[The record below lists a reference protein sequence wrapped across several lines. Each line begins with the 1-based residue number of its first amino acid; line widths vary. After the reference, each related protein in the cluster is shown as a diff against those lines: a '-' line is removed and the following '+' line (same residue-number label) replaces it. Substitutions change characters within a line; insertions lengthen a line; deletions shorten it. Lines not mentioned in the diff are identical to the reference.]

1 MSNSFNNLP
10 DSVLLEMLSPTSV
23 DQPKEYTNELLQY
36 LSDQELS
43 NQVDTKV
50 GSPAN
55 VRAAVSAAQTKE
67 DKLKTLRKYYPDALP
82 VEAFD
87 PTNGVAK
94 FGRGNFVYQ
103 DDSGKYVTHDE
114 DFRIFG
120 IPAPS
125 LRDFVDVGPEIAETV
140 GAIGGGIAGGL
151 AGLPG
156 GPVTATTGLM
166 LGEGAGAATA
176 REAYIG
182 ILDYFGETEDNR
194 TGLERF
200 ADFGVTG
207 GINAVAGPVTSKIFN
222 GVKFVAGK
230 PVRYMTGALSKGAK
244 DTFDKMKSLKIS
256 APSLGQVTNNPMIQL
271 FESALANLPT
281 STKIMRENAAKT
293 ISEIDTAT
301 RKLAE
306 RYGFIGTTE
315 EVARKT
321 MDAAQRAKTDYDIN
335 VNNMY
340 REVESFMPS
349 TLVSSA
355 PNTVKFVEKYLAEA
369 SKATAKSTNEP
380 ALALA
385 QKVLQDSKDGVLD
398 FKTLKEFR
406 TSLSKDLGSWE
417 SAGAKLNNQQS
428 RIKELYG
435 YVSKDLDE
443 LVARSENP
451 DALNAYKAVND
462 FVHKNMRPGGDMR
475 FIDKLLVKGQEDAT
489 SALRFALSGTKQSG
503 EAIRKLRRNF
513 TDDEFNALSGYMLGK
528 MGMPNAGV
536 ATMAELGAEGVAKEG
551 VEYMTEMGFSPKTFL
566 RNWNT
571 LSKEAKEAL
580 FKGTNYQDLVPELD
594 NLAFVI
600 NRIGES
606 ASAMAN
612 PSGTSR
618 VAYAMGMFAPL
629 AAEVVPGVASEGFE
643 YGLTALIAPYATAKL
658 FTNKDM
664 VKWFADGVQKSVYN
678 PQSFGQH
685 VRRLY
690 QISEVNPDIRDEVRA
705 MLNGLTQESVEP
717 VSYQDSSSEQ
727 GKPAEVKNELSFRQ
741 STPSSVA
748 DKVIPQAQNNKN
760 IKTQLDQMLAS
771 FQPSNIPLV
780 PPATAVRPQDMLSET
795 ILPNPKDRELAERLA
810 MGSSGIGSLT

>member
-10 DSVLLEMLSPTSV
+10 DSVLLEMLGPTSV

-67 DKLKTLRKYYPDALP
+67 DKLNTLRKYYPDALP

-87 PTNGVAK
+87 PINGVAK
-94 FGRGNFVYQ
+94 YGRGNYVYQ

-140 GAIGGGIAGGL
+140 GAIGGGVAGGL

-156 GPVTATTGLM
+156 GPVAATTGVM
-166 LGEGAGAATA
+166 VGEGLGAATA

-182 ILDYFGETEDNR
+182 ILDYFGETEDSR

-222 GVKFVAGK
+222 GIKFVAGK

-244 DTFDKMKSLKIS
+244 DTFDKMKSLNIT

-281 STKIMRENAAKT
+281 STKIMRENAAQT
-293 ISEIDTAT
+293 ISEIDTAA

-321 MDAAQRAKTDYDIN
+321 MDAAQRAKKDYDIN

-513 TDDEFNALSGYMLGK
+513 TDEEFNALSGYMLGR

-551 VEYMTEMGFSPKTFL
+551 AEYMTEMGFSPKTFL

-664 VKWFADGVQKSVYN
+664 VKWFADGVQKSVYS

-690 QISEVNPDIRDEVRA
+690 QISEINPDIRDEVRA

-717 VSYQDSSSEQ
+717 ISYQDSSSEQ
-727 GKPAEVKNELSFRQ
+727 EKPAEVKNELSFRQ
-741 STPSSVA
+741 STPSSIA

-760 IKTQLDQMLAS
+760 IETQLDQMLAS

-810 MGSSGIGSLT
+810 MRSSGIGSLA